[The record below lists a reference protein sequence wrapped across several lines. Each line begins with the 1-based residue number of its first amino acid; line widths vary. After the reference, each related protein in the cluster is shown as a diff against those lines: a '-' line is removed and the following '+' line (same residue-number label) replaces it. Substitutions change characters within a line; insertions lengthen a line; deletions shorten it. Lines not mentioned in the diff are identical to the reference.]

1 MITPTILLSFLI
13 GAITALIGVNIV
25 HARQQKELQ
34 RLHQKQLDRAFYQG
48 LERGRTTIPH
58 KISSF

>member
-1 MITPTILLSFLI
+1 MITSTILFPFLL

-34 RLHQKQLDRAFYQG
+34 RLHQQQLDRAYYQG

-58 KISSF
+58 RLSSH